1 MTRSKKTTCSN
12 RFSRSASSKGDDE
25 KHSSIMIGIIISIV
39 FGTVIGGWLPN
50 LAVKFTI
57 LGEIFLNSLMMI
69 VIPLVML
76 SMIVGITGLGDVR
89 NLGSIGMRTVLYYL
103 MTTGIA
109 VLIGIIMVNI
119 TQPGKGISPGETHPE
134 LSYTIGGDNN
144 RTVFLD
150 EALERTRYEEKYL
163 LVLLDQNVHGVIE
176 SVLENIVTV
185 KLWESRK
192 PGDMFYVTA
201 EDGTRLPF
209 RRVERKLVSTE
220 PELVSSGVGVDITLA
235 IAGKLRGKEKDNIGS
250 TIKEVL
256 VGNKAIG
263 KQGMIPRNIFS
274 AMAQME
280 ILPLIVFSLILGAAL
295 SVLGTRVEPTIKVI
309 STLNDAVM
317 QLVHWIMVIAPVG
330 IFGLIAARIGHA
342 GGFSGFLPELW
353 ALGKYSFTVLLGL
366 AIHGFIVLP
375 LILKL
380 IGRRN
385 PATYV
390 RGVGTALLNA
400 FSTASSSATL
410 PLTLQGVEE
419 ENGISNRTASF
430 VLPLGATINMDG
442 TALYESVAA
451 IFIAQVYGIHLSPVM
466 QGVIFLTATL
476 AAIGAAGIPE
486 AGLVTMVIVLRA
498 VGLPIE
504 GIGLLLAIDWLLD
517 RFRTTVNVWG
527 DSVGAGVIET
537 LELRDEKG
545 DYNRSPRA
553 EIRG

>member
-1 MTRSKKTTCSN
+1 MVKKNAPASLDQ
-12 RFSRSASSKGDDE
+12 SPQLASSDRDNGN
-25 KHSSIMIGIIISIV
+25 HQNILVGIIIAIV
-39 FGTVIGGWLPN
+39 LGTVTGGWLPN
-50 LAVKFTI
+50 LAVKFSI
-57 LGEIFLNSLMMI
+57 LGEVFLNSLMMI
-69 VIPLVML
+69 VVPLVIL
-76 SMIVGITGLGDVR
+76 SMIVGITGLGDIR

-109 VLIGIIMVNI
+109 VLIGIILVNI
-119 TQPGKGISPGETHPE
+119 TQPGKGISAGEKHPGYG
-134 LSYTIGGDNN
+134 YTISGENN
-144 RTVFLD
+144 RTVILN
-150 EALERTRYEEKYL
+150 ETWEKTRYNDNYL
-163 LVLLDQNVHGVIE
+163 IVLLDQDVQGAIE
-176 SVLENIVTV
+176 SISENIVTV
-185 KLWESRK
+185 KLWESRR
-192 PGDMFYVTA
+192 PGDMFYINA

-209 RRVERKLVSTE
+209 RRIDRELVSTE
-220 PELVSSGVGVDITLA
+220 PELASSGTGVEITLA
-235 IAGKLRGKEKDNIGS
+235 VAEKLRGKEKGDIGS
-250 TIKEVL
+250 TLKEVL
-256 VGNKAIG
+256 VGNKQTG

-280 ILPLIVFSLILGAAL
+280 ILPLIIFSLLLGAAL
-295 SVLGTRVEPTIKVI
+295 SVLGDRVRSTIEVI
-309 STLNDAVM
+309 STLNNAVM

-330 IFGLIAARIGHA
+330 IFGLISARIGHA
-342 GGFSGFLPELW
+342 GGFGGFLPELL

-366 AIHGFIVLP
+366 AIHGFVVLP
-375 LILKL
+375 LILKIL
-380 IGRRN
+380 GRRN
-385 PATYV
+385 PASYV
-390 RGVGTALLNA
+390 KGVGAALLNA

-451 IFIAQVYGIHLSPVM
+451 IFIAQVYGIPLSPVL

-486 AGLVTMVIVLRA
+486 AGLVTMVIVLKA
-498 VGLPIE
+498 VGLPVE

-537 LELRDEKG
+537 LELRDEK
-545 DYNRSPRA
+545 PRA
-553 EIRG
+553 EAQG